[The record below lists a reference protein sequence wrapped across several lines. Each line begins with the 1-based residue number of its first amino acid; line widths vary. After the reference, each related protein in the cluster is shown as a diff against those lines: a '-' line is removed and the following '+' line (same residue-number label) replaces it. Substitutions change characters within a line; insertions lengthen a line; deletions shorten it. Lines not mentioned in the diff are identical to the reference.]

1 MGFDITMVSP
11 LHADGTPRRGAEV
24 IARAERDKETTY
36 SDLVDSTVLRLVML
50 VCETGGCWNKET
62 VDSSDESA
70 FVIRSIAMCVC
81 VYVCMLV
88 FLHVCTYVCMY
99 VCMLQEC
106 SKSWEIF
113 V

>member
-11 LHADGTPRRGAEV
+11 LHADGTPWRGAEV
-24 IARAERDKETTY
+24 IARVERDKETTY
-36 SDLVDSTVLRLVML
+36 PDVVDYTVA
-50 VCETGGCWNKET
+50 GGCWNKET